1 MILLHKNHI
10 RKRERAK
17 AGLRPPLFKRPLLTS
32 RFVIIL
38 YIFFPFPCFFPKALR
53 HWTRYGKQTAL
64 YGRYHS
70 NCLLLWFA
78 LDFRFLFL
86 FCLLILTT
94 QIPIGIKVAI
104 RLQTSTLSHLIMVLT
119 LFCPSCISLPSER
132 SRVKRSVSRVS
143 SIRLYKEEHD
153 ESLGLTVPMPPLYST
168 HPI

>member
-1 MILLHKNHI
+1 M
-10 RKRERAK
+10 
-17 AGLRPPLFKRPLLTS
+17 TS

-94 QIPIGIKVAI
+94 QIPIGVKVAMK
-104 RLQTSTLSHLIMVLT
+104 LQRFTLVSFDHPFHFVLSI
-119 LFCPSCISLPSER
+119 LRPPFPSGTR
-132 SRVKRSVSRVS
+132 SRLIYLIHYVELVYLQSNSK
-143 SIRLYKEEHD
+143 L
-153 ESLGLTVPMPPLYST
+153 ESHSASFTVCLTVWGADGSSGRQYGCSAHETGQNININMRY
-168 HPI
+168 